1 MTLNTDVLITGIIGM
16 VSTIS
21 TGWVSWFFARRKYN
35 TEVEA
40 NEIENLKKSLDF
52 YEKIIKDNN
61 SKLQLYIEMTDK
73 NNKEVYR
80 LKSIVYKILNKSCL
94 NSACIKRQFYTD
106 QEIVDILQGTN
117 KGGESNETDIS

>member
-1 MTLNTDVLITGIIGM
+1 MTLHTDVLITGIIGM

-21 TGWVSWFFARRKYN
+21 TGWVSWFFARKKYN

-94 NSACIKRQFYTD
+94 DSACIKRQFYTD
-106 QEIVDILQGTN
+106 LEIADILQGTN

>member
-94 NSACIKRQFYTD
+94 DSACIKRQFYTD
-106 QEIVDILQGTN
+106 QEIADILQGTN

>member
-1 MTLNTDVLITGIIGM
+1 
-16 VSTIS
+16 
-21 TGWVSWFFARRKYN
+21 
-35 TEVEA
+35 
-40 NEIENLKKSLDF
+40 
-52 YEKIIKDNN
+52 
-61 SKLQLYIEMTDK
+61 MTDK

-106 QEIVDILQGTN
+106 QEIADILQGTN

>member
-21 TGWVSWFFARRKYN
+21 TGWVSWFFARKKYN

-94 NSACIKRQFYTD
+94 DSACIKRQFYTD

>member
-61 SKLQLYIEMTDK
+61 CKLQLYIEMTDK

-94 NSACIKRQFYTD
+94 DSACIERQFYTD
-106 QEIVDILQGTN
+106 QEIADILQGTN

>member
-94 NSACIKRQFYTD
+94 DSACIERQFYTD
-106 QEIVDILQGTN
+106 QEIADILQGTN

>member
-21 TGWVSWFFARRKYN
+21 TGWVSWFFARKKYN

-94 NSACIKRQFYTD
+94 DSACIKRQFYTD
-106 QEIVDILQGTN
+106 REIADILQGTN